1 MRKLCNNNETLQKQK
16 TLHMKKAPKHEL
28 NKQLSQKK
36 KALSKAW
43 FFLFFPSSFLYPSF
57 FIKVSFST
65 ILLPFSLQIGENF
78 GFLALCI

>member
-16 TLHMKKAPKHEL
+16 TLHRKKAPKHEL

-36 KALSKAW
+36 KALSKAG
-43 FFLFFPSSFLYPSF
+43 FFCLFICICLF